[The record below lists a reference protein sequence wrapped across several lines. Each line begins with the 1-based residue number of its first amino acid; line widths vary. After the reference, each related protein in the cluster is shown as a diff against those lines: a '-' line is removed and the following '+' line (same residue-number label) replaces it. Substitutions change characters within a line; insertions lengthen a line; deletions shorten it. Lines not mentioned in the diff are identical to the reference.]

1 MKIYFAGSISAG
13 RQDAGRYQDIIHILE
28 DYGDVLTE
36 HVGDHSLNEDGEDLP
51 HKTIHDRDL
60 AWLAESEVLVG
71 EVTIPSL
78 GVGYEIG
85 KASEWGKDILLL
97 YRDGEK
103 PISSMLLGADEI
115 NKGYYETREEAA
127 KIIAD
132 FFSKLNPE
140 T

>member
-13 RQDAGRYQDIIHILE
+13 RQDAGRYQDIIEILE
-28 DYGDVLTE
+28 NYGDVLTE
-36 HVGDHSLNEDGEDLP
+36 HIGDHSLDEDGEDLP

-60 AWLAESEVLVG
+60 DWLFESEVLVG

-97 YRDGEK
+97 YRKGEK

-115 NKGYYETREEAA
+115 TTSYYETKDEAEA
-127 KIIAD
+127 IIAS
-132 FFSKLNPE
+132 FFSGLNPKG
-140 T
+140 